1 MFNNFWSFIF
11 KTKEEK
17 MADNNKELK
26 NLQMK
31 LNTQEDTI
39 KRCFDTIGEMQLRMN
54 RLVDSNSILEN
65 QLNRLREN
73 IAEDMKYLYE
83 KVN

>member
-1 MFNNFWSFIF
+1 
-11 KTKEEK
+11 
-17 MADNNKELK
+17 MADNNNKELK

-31 LNTQEDTI
+31 LNTHEDTL

-54 RLVDSNSILEN
+54 RLVDENSVLEN
-65 QLNRLREN
+65 QLSRLREN

-83 KVN
+83 KINFT

>member
-1 MFNNFWSFIF
+1 
-11 KTKEEK
+11 